1 MGINDPNFPL
11 GIVGDHLAS
20 AAGGWEPQRTYNWL
34 FVVSGIGSAGGFG
47 ASASVGGSLS
57 GGIGNAGAFAGA
69 TASAGVSAGAGGGG
83 VIELALDSSSLPTH
97 GVEEI
102 ELPYLNERRYV
113 AGRAMYEAI
122 PLVVKDMVDIG
133 VATACKA
140 WFGQVHNSS
149 THKVGLARDYKKTAD
164 ILLISP
170 EGSLIRTWRL
180 YGCWPTAVNYG
191 ELDMNSNDVVRIQMN
206 LRFDRA
212 EALDF

>member
-20 AAGGWEPQRTYNWL
+20 AAGGWEPQRSYNWL
-34 FVVSGIGSAGGFG
+34 FVVSGIGAAGGFG
-47 ASASVGGSLS
+47 ASASIGGSLS
-57 GGIGNAGAFAGA
+57 GGIGNALG
-69 TASAGVSAGAGGGG
+69 ASASASASAAVGGGG
-83 VIELALDSSSLPTH
+83 GGSVIELALDSSSLPTH

-113 AGRAMYEAI
+113 AGRAVFESI

-133 VATACKA
+133 VASACKA
-140 WFGQVHNSS
+140 WFYQVHNPT

-170 EGSLIRTWRL
+170 EGSLVRTWRL
-180 YGCWPTAVNYG
+180 FGCWPTAVNYG
-191 ELDMNSNDVVRIQMN
+191 ELDMNSNDIVRIQMN

-212 EALDF
+212 VPVDF